1 MGYIQAAAQV
11 SQSKH
16 LLPARDS
23 VTSTNHLESDL
34 DLFHVWTQIRKR

>member
-16 LLPARDS
+16 LLPIYDS
-23 VTSTNHLESDL
+23 VISTNQPESDL
-34 DLFHVWTQIRKR
+34 ELFYVWTEIRNR